1 MKRPTLLSIGIIC
14 NALHA
19 LLFLLGL
26 SIAALAI
33 LGTGAFAGLSGA
45 LDSLPVAGLVTGMG
59 MLIIGPFFLFYLLL
73 LASCWGSWN
82 GERGWTWTLVILSVL
97 GLVNSGPLSV
107 VIGLCAVIGGLQAL
121 GVIGGR
127 ETTPG

>member
-19 LLFLLGL
+19 VLLLLVL
-26 SIAALAI
+26 AIMALAI
-33 LGTGAFAGLSGA
+33 LGTGVFAGLSGA
-45 LDSLPVAGLVTGMG
+45 LNSLPVAGMVAGMG
-59 MLIIGPFFLFYLLL
+59 MLLVVPFFLFYLLV

-97 GLVNSGPLSV
+97 GLMNSGPLSV
-107 VIGLCAVIGGLQAL
+107 IIGLCAVIGGLQAL
-121 GVIGGR
+121 GVVGGAA
-127 ETTPG
+127 TTTG